1 MTILVTGGAGFI
13 GSHTVCEL
21 LNAGNDVI
29 IVDNL
34 VNSKIETIDYIKE
47 ITHKD
52 VKFYKEDIL
61 NIMKI
66 KFLIL
71 ESPFQSEPH
80 CCQFLFFLLACY

>member
-21 LNAGNDVI
+21 LNAGNNVI

-61 NIMKI
+61 NKDI
-66 KFLIL
+66 
-71 ESPFQSEPH
+71 
-80 CCQFLFFLLACY
+80 

>member
-34 VNSKIETIDYIKE
+34 VNSKITNAQSLYTNGLQVTNAKIENGKVIL
-47 ITHKD
+47 
-52 VKFYKEDIL
+52 DIQGKQTNYDIQ
-61 NIMKI
+61 NISGGVNI
-66 KFLIL
+66 IV
-71 ESPFQSEPH
+71 E
-80 CCQFLFFLLACY
+80 